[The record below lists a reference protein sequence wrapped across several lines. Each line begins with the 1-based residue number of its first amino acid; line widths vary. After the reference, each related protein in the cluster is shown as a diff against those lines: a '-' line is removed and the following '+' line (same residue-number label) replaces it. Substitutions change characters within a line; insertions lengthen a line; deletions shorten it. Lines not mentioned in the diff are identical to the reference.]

1 MSVIDDLVDDASP
14 KKSYYVE
21 DSNAKIREGTYRA
34 KVVSLKTRH
43 NVKTKTGVYCDIYW
57 MRYSIDAEHP
67 EFSGVEIR
75 DSGLF
80 RFKGNETSRN
90 RFYKKFLETIGLP
103 FKKIEKDG
111 KIYYELPPLLDENV
125 VGKNVQINIY
135 ENKWESASGIKRE
148 MVGKLMK
155 VFGKI
160 DEGT

>member
-1 MSVIDDLVDDASP
+1 VSIIDDLVDDASP

-21 DSNAKIREGTYRA
+21 DSSSKITEGTYRA
-34 KVVSLKTRH
+34 KVVALKTKH

-67 EFSGVEIR
+67 EFGGTEIR

-80 RFKGNETSRN
+80 RFKGNETQRN

-103 FKKIEKDG
+103 FKKIKQDG

-125 VGKNVQINIY
+125 VGKIVQINIY

-155 VFGKI
+155 VF
-160 DEGT
+160 D